1 MVQSNYIF
9 RLSLIIGFCLF
20 GVINLSAQAENSW
33 ALFEDAT
40 FKDVYLEE
48 FGAYASLLVDDKDI
62 GALHGQE
69 ITIKG
74 YHIPVMEDQLVIL
87 SKYPNANCFF
97 CGGAGLESIVEVRL
111 INAPKRRFL
120 MDEILTFKGTMHVN
134 TTDYNLV
141 SFILINAEL
150 VERAH

>member
-1 MVQSNYIF
+1 MALRIF
-9 RLSLIIGFCLF
+9 IHRLFIIGLLF
-20 GVINLSAQAENSW
+20 FSVISLSAQAETSW
-33 ALFEDAT
+33 ALFENAT
-40 FKDVYLEE
+40 FKDVYLED
-48 FGAYASLLVDDKDI
+48 FGAYASLLEDDPDI
-62 GALHGQE
+62 VALDGQE

-111 INAPKRRFL
+111 TKAPKRRFL

-134 TTDYNLV
+134 TTDYSLV

-150 VERAH
+150 VERGN